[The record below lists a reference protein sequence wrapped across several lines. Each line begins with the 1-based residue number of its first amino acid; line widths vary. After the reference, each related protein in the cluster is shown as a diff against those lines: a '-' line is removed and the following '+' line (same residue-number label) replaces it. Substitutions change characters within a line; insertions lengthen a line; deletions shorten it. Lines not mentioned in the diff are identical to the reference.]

1 MSDVITFNNQGE
13 FAASRAAEEWLRERG
28 FSFGPS
34 QADGPQAIWHGDCYV
49 SKWRNLNAKDKR
61 EMHAVM
67 DGDGRNGPIKI
78 RLLPGA
84 SKEAINAFNR
94 PAGAPP

>member
-1 MSDVITFNNQGE
+1 MIDIITFNNRGD

-34 QADGPQAIWHGDCYV
+34 QVDGPQAVWHGDCYV
-49 SKWRNLNAKDKR
+49 SKWRNLSAKEKR
-61 EMHAVM
+61 AMHAVM
-67 DGDGRNGPIKI
+67 DGDGRNGPVTI
-78 RLLPGA
+78 RLCAGA
-84 SKEAINAFNR
+84 SQEAIDAFNR